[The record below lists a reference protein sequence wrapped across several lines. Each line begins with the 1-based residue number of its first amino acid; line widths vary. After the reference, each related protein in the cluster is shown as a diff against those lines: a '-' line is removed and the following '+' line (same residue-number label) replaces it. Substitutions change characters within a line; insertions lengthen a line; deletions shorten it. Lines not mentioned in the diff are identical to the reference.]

1 MSSKVRQRKM
11 ARGIT
16 TYQSTPI
23 LLEAEGGLPVQKLP
37 LTKPCRPLKARN
49 GPRTTSTSH
58 LPRPSWKSTP
68 SKEDELSRWRICLK
82 SLLLCRVILKQCPIL
97 SRPDKTLQSHRSKTR
112 QAKELP
118 RPPEVRQAKG
128 PKGTSKLQKPTSVA
142 SPKWPATQMSNTI
155 SI

>member
-1 MSSKVRQRKM
+1 MSLKVRQRRTARAM
-11 ARGIT
+11 A

-49 GPRTTSTSH
+49 GPKTTSTCLS
-58 LPRPSWKSTP
+58 PRPSWKSTP
-68 SKEDELSRWRICLK
+68 SKEDEPSRWRICLK
-82 SLLLCRVILKQCPIL
+82 SLLLCRVTLKQCPIL
-97 SRPDKTLQSHRSKTR
+97 SRPGQTLQSHRSKTR
-112 QAKELP
+112 PAKELP
-118 RPPEVRQAKG
+118 RLLGVRQARG
-128 PKGTSKLQKPTSVA
+128 PRGTSKLQKPTSVA